1 MRAFYHGV
9 PRQVAFRMAL
19 LLALAALAPGC
30 GASAPATS
38 TPAPATATSPSAPS
52 ANPIVRYLRGAEL
65 QAEDE
70 AQVAN
75 IHRAFEDL
83 VALPTAELRA
93 RRYADY
99 QGTPG
104 AWDLPRVIRSHFVP
118 ESRENAGI
126 VDDPDAFWAA
136 ADSDEV
142 RALARE
148 MLRALDAPA
157 RANPPLAP

>member
-1 MRAFYHGV
+1 MRAFYH
-9 PRQVAFRMAL
+9 RATTLVAFAL
-19 LLALAALAPGC
+19 TLALGAC
-30 GASAPATS
+30 GASAPV
-38 TPAPATATSPSAPS
+38 TPPPVPRASAPAT
-52 ANPIVRYLRGAEL
+52 NPIVRYLRGAEL

-83 VALPTAELRA
+83 ATLPTAELRA

-99 QGTPG
+99 QGTPD

-118 ESRENAGI
+118 DGPQNAGI

-136 ADSDEV
+136 ADSEEV

-148 MLRALDAPA
+148 MLHALDRPD
-157 RANPPLAP
+157 RTNPVLAP